1 MKSFLKY
8 YGIFYI
14 VVLILIISLGTM
26 YLDKI
31 RVITESKFVPFVPD
45 TLKITPELITV
56 KGTITPPVD
65 VNAESK
71 STPEK
76 ITKGKTI
83 FETNCVSCHG
93 TEGKG
98 DGVAGKTL
106 NPPPRNFTVLTGWK
120 NGNKIS
126 QMFKTLSEGIPGSS
140 MAQFVNLTPEDRF
153 SVIHYVRT
161 FNNDFP
167 KDSPEDLKALDIQYS
182 LSAGVKQPNQIP
194 VSSAIKILVNENS
207 AKNEKINA
215 LIEKIKNDKSEKGA
229 EIFRN
234 ITLDMNRALLSLLSF
249 GKWNENETQ
258 FVNFIGVNPIQKGFS
273 SEAISLQKE
282 EVSLVFR
289 YLQKLLIH

>member
-1 MKSFLKY
+1 MKSYLKY

-140 MAQFVNLTPEDRF
+140 MAQFVNLSPEERF

-167 KDSPEDLKALDIQYS
+167 KDSPEDLKALDSQYS

-207 AKNEKINA
+207 ARNEKIKI
-215 LIEKIKNDKSEKGA
+215 LVEKIKSDKTEKGA

-234 ITLDMNRALLSLLSF
+234 ITLDMNRALFSLLSF

-273 SEAISLQKE
+273 SEAITLQKE
-282 EVSLVFR
+282 EVSVVFR
-289 YLQKLLIH
+289 YLQKLFIQ